1 MQEGYPVGPGIV
13 RGLGRWGGVGAPQA
27 APDHPM
33 MELPMVSQGPRLL
46 VRIAIREVD
55 PLEEPFLVGVS
66 LPCRA
71 KAVGL

>member
-1 MQEGYPVGPGIV
+1 M
-13 RGLGRWGGVGAPQA
+13 GAPQA
-27 APDHPM
+27 SPDHPM
-33 MELPMVSQGPRLL
+33 MELPMVSQVPRLL
-46 VRIAIREVD
+46 VRIAIGEVD